1 MSIHGYQANRQP
13 FLEIDRMTPTTF
25 EEKIGKLALRNK
37 LTMTKSIDEKGQ
49 ILGAKSPQISVRNK
63 LQNLDIISEN
73 GVKNNLKTGKVYLG

>member
-1 MSIHGYQANRQP
+1 MSIHGYLAIGQR
-13 FLEIDRMTPTTF
+13 FLEIDLMTPEAF

-37 LTMTKSIDEKGQ
+37 LTMIESIDEKSQ
-49 ILGAKSPQISVRNK
+49 ILGAESPQVSMRNK